1 MSQEMKATYTSA
13 PIMIIRKRSRHQ
25 LNCWTRICLLTIAFW
40 AIICLQKVDA
50 QSQLQSQNQQTTL
63 SLKTCFNRVIND
75 NPRASA
81 VRAKLGIA
89 KSEIARATEIP
100 NPGIAIDNGFIAEQT
115 YNLGGFL
122 PVGGPWI
129 MAFQILAAK
138 KVVQKADLEIQRS
151 LWLLRQET
159 RRQYIQLLM
168 AQERASTAKELTGLF
183 QKVLNASQNRLNA
196 GDIPKLDVLRAQLA
210 YLQSLID
217 FERDNQQVVRARQQI
232 NILLAQSPHNE
243 LGTPTLSA
251 FRLRAEKN
259 DILPDFDRPVPRL
272 EYFLNLAMRN
282 RLELK
287 ILEQDVKV
295 NKSKLTASISKN
307 FPNGFLSFGRSITG
321 NPPTGPK
328 LHGYFVAAEIQVPI
342 FNVQQGDISLF
353 RANIR
358 QLRQELL
365 AQKNIVTAEVSDAYQ
380 QLLVARKQIEIYQGQ
395 ALNVSSQVV
404 QLAQL
409 GYDAGQLDLNSVLLV
424 QQANVEVRNRYLNA
438 VADYQQAF
446 ANLEQAVNTP
456 LN

>member
-1 MSQEMKATYTSA
+1 M
-13 PIMIIRKRSRHQ
+13 
-25 LNCWTRICLLTIAFW
+25 
-40 AIICLQKVDA
+40 AI
-50 QSQLQSQNQQTTL
+50 
-63 SLKTCFNRVIND
+63 
-75 NPRASA
+75 
-81 VRAKLGIA
+81 RAKLGIA

-100 NPGIAIDNGFIAEQT
+100 NPGIAIDNQFIAMQEYT
-115 YNLGGFL
+115 LGGFI
-122 PVGGPWI
+122 PIGGPWI
-129 MAFQILAAK
+129 VPFQILAAK
-138 KVVQKADLEIQRS
+138 KVVQQADLEIQRS

-272 EYFLNLAMRN
+272 EYFLNRAMTN

-307 FPNGFLSFGRSITG
+307 FPSGFLSFGRSING

-328 LHGYFVAAEIQVPI
+328 LRGYFVAAEIQMPI

>member
-1 MSQEMKATYTSA
+1 
-13 PIMIIRKRSRHQ
+13 MIPRGPSLSRHDSVKVIFCM
-25 LNCWTRICLLTIAFW
+25 LVATLATSCLPGAS
-40 AIICLQKVDA
+40 A
-50 QSQLQSQNQQTTL
+50 QSQNQQNNTF
-63 SLKTCFNRVIND
+63 SLKACFDRVIYD
-75 NPRASA
+75 NPRAKA

-100 NPGIAIDNGFIAEQT
+100 NPGIAIDNQFIAMQEYT
-115 YNLGGFL
+115 LGGFI

-129 MAFQILAAK
+129 MAFQLLAAK

-183 QKVLNASQNRLNA
+183 QKVLNASQSRLNA

-217 FERDNQQVVRARQQI
+217 FERDNQQIVRARQLL
-232 NILLAQSPHNE
+232 NVLLAQSPHNN
-243 LGTPTLSA
+243 LSTPSLSD

-259 DILPDFDRPVPRL
+259 DILPDFGKPVPSL
-272 EYFLNLAMRN
+272 EYFLDLAMKN

-307 FPNGFLSFGRSITG
+307 FPNGFLSFGRSING

-328 LHGYFVAAEIQVPI
+328 LRGYFVAAEIQVPI
-342 FNVQQGDISLF
+342 FNLQQGDISLY
-353 RANIR
+353 RASIR

-365 AQKNIVTAEVSDAYQ
+365 AQRNIVTADVSDAYQ
-380 QLLVARKQIEIYQGQ
+380 QLLIARKQIEIYQDQ
-395 ALNVSSQVV
+395 ALNVSKQVV

-438 VADYQQAF
+438 VSDYQQAF
-446 ANLEQAVNTP
+446 ANLEQAVNIP